1 MTGVTENSGSWGH
14 PGIALLSL
22 VRSKLTVIDGV
33 QSVIN
38 VTVLE
43 VQGETINVIELV
55 VMVLGDV
62 AGSELIE

>member
-1 MTGVTENSGSWGH
+1 
-14 PGIALLSL
+14 
-22 VRSKLTVIDGV
+22 VIDGV